1 MFPPYFLKYKIEGSE
16 EFISVATTRP
26 ETIFGDVAV
35 CVNPN
40 DEKYAHLKGKN
51 VIVPIVNRVI
61 PIIEDEYVDM

>member
-1 MFPPYFLKYKIEGSE
+1 
-16 EFISVATTRP
+16 VATTRP

-61 PIIEDEYVDM
+61 PIIEDEYVDMEFGTGALKNHSCT

>member
-1 MFPPYFLKYKIEGSE
+1 M
-16 EFISVATTRP
+16 ATTRP

-35 CVNPN
+35 LCKSN

-61 PIIEDEYVDM
+61 PIIEDEYVDMEFGTGR